1 MFKILK
7 TGINIFIGFIL
18 LSIVAKYFPN
28 FTTIIMFG
36 GLAIGAYYIYSKFFS
51 SGYEEIEISAKT
63 DNENLGRLI
72 NHIDKKF
79 GLKCQSITDNSLM
92 FWGENF
98 EDEDGEKGEFTKRV
112 RDLFRFEETDLPNFL
127 KEMSKKSDFKYK
139 VDYIKE
145 DYEVVEVSII
155 YENKE
160 HKLANAPEK
169 YQKLSEVL
177 GIKSSD
183 GDIAI
188 LTHFEENE
196 EEDHLV
202 MKFGYVDGIQN
213 IKKWN
218 SNIETMR
225 DYLGFNF
232 VIDDNKTERVI
243 EIKKVARVKTA
254 IEFFKD
260 GYKWEDMLK
269 KGEIFEGMT
278 AKGTYYRSLN
288 GLSHTGVAGQS
299 GSGKSVQL
307 HLFLKSVFYNMEHFD
322 KIYLGDLKG
331 GLELSF
337 LGKLGS
343 DKLDF
348 FGEAHEVLPIIL
360 NCELE
365 MDSRMAYMKA
375 NGIRNITDNII
386 LFVVDEYK
394 QLNDLAGGKSGVSR
408 EVGNLIVNKIDR
420 ISALGRAMNIKLF
433 LQSQN
438 FTVDSIES
446 STRNNIQS
454 LILMKTKNPEIQN
467 ACIPYSLREEMPNPA
482 DFTVGEK
489 IVLDNESGKT
499 TLVQALFTEP
509 NGDVNIDNSL
519 QAYKMGQENQ
529 DKVENLEEKVLPF
542 KIKKLEQHLKNAD
555 NLNEEVLEWYE
566 NEYERLTG
574 KSASENEEEEIIEAE
589 VKPKRTTKKSKILD
603 LQKKA
608 DEVKKTDN
616 DLMNDMND
624 LLLSI
629 RKD

>member
-1 MFKILK
+1 MFKIIKLI
-7 TGINIFIGFIL
+7 GSAFVWLIIF
-18 LSIVAKYFPN
+18 SIASKYFPT
-28 FTTIIMFG
+28 FAHIIIYVAVAV
-36 GLAIGAYYIYSKFFS
+36 AIYFVYKFFKKDT
-51 SGYEEIEISAKT
+51 YEEIETQAET
-63 DNENLGRLI
+63 DNAYLGRLI

-79 GLKCQSITDNSLM
+79 GLKCQSISEDELI
-92 FWGENF
+92 FWGENY

-127 KEMSKKSDFKYK
+127 KEMAKKSDFKYK
-139 VDYIKE
+139 VNYINE
-145 DYEVVEVSII
+145 EFETVEVAIG
-155 YENKE
+155 YEEKE
-160 HKLANAPEK
+160 YKLAKAPEK

-196 EEDHLV
+196 EEDHLI

-232 VIDDNKTERVI
+232 VIDDNKADRVI

-254 IEFFKD
+254 LEFYKE

-269 KGEIFEGMT
+269 KGKIFEGMT
-278 AKGTYYRSLN
+278 AKGTYYRD
-288 GLSHTGVAGQS
+288 LSGFIHTGIAGQS

-322 KIYLGDLKG
+322 KVYLGDLKG

-337 LGKLGS
+337 LAQLGT
-343 DKLDF
+343 DKLEF

-375 NGIRNITDNII
+375 NGLRNITDNII

-408 EVGNLIVNKIDR
+408 EVGNIIVNKIDR
-420 ISALGRAMNIKLF
+420 ISALGRSMNVKLF

-489 IVLDNESGKT
+489 ILLDSESGQT
-499 TLVQALFTEP
+499 TLIQALFTEP

-519 QAYKMGQENQ
+519 KAYKMGQENP
-529 DKVENLEEKVLPF
+529 DKVESLDEKVLPF
-542 KIKKLEQHLKNAD
+542 KIKTLEQHLKNAD

-574 KSASENEEEEIIEAE
+574 KSANENDDEEVIEAE
-589 VKPKRTTKKSKILD
+589 VKPKRATKKSKILD

-608 DEVKKTDN
+608 DEVKKTDD

-624 LLLSI
+624 LLSSI